1 MRLLPAVLAIALG
14 AIVALPVFPVLPAA
28 ADDQANATAAPYPG
42 DPTAEALLVAA
53 EDRRLIDVRAVSNA
67 AEWTGVNQF
76 KPYRLATGS
85 SYTLVLTSR
94 EADYSF
100 DDLLKLSPRGLVRQ
114 PDGSYLLSENIVV
127 EEGATLN
134 FHSNDGLAL
143 RLVSSSDLFVSIVTM
158 GGSLTLGGSAEEP
171 LDVSS
176 WDPDTGTVDT
186 DTSDGRAYIRVI
198 GGHAS
203 FSNTNFHHLGFWSG
217 MTGGVSLTGTELPA
231 TTTESK
237 GDLALSDDGNPI
249 VYGQELI
256 PAGPDE
262 AQTLDLEP
270 DLRGY
275 SYVSASITSSHFD
288 HNAFGLFVTS
298 AEGVDVHDSEFSD
311 NMVNGLVFHRHVTN
325 SRVSSSASTNNALD
339 GFALSR
345 ATTGVIFDGLTSSG
359 NGRNG
364 VSIDGRPL
372 AEGPNATGNP
382 TGTFGNNT
390 INNSIIT
397 ANGRYGIDVVGG
409 INITLSGNTVK
420 NHTMGIVI
428 RGGTDSVIVKNNLVE
443 RSDLQGIALR
453 DLVQNATV
461 QGNTVVGGGIGIY
474 LRDSSGLID
483 RNVVEEVNN
492 HAITLVGI
500 AAPSTVSHNTV
511 SGTGPS
517 GIDVSRTE
525 GTIRAEND
533 LDGWRSTKPLDVLL
547 RSIFQPLTVMWL
559 SLGLLV
565 LITAGT
571 GMRRK
576 RTGIVHPYAN
586 LAPMSTL
593 TLGVVDAADLNQVR
607 TPPAAVAD
615 PKFGAHRSEQPPE
628 RVLRAFEP
636 DGMELTT

>member
-1 MRLLPAVLAIALG
+1 MR
-14 AIVALPVFPVLPAA
+14 FFPAA
-28 ADDQANATAAPYPG
+28 VAVVLVAVASIPVAPASADDQVSVSSAYQG
-42 DPTAEALLVAA
+42 DPSAEALLVAA
-53 EDRRLIDVRAVSNA
+53 EDRRLIDVRAISNA
-67 AEWTGVNQF
+67 AEWTGVSHY
-76 KPYRLATGS
+76 KPYRLATGN

-94 EADYSF
+94 DADYSF
-100 DDLLKLSPRGLVRQ
+100 DDLLELAPRGLVRQ

-127 EEGATLN
+127 EEGATVNL
-134 FHSNDGLAL
+134 HSNDGLAL
-143 RLVSSSDLFVSIVTM
+143 RLVSSADAFVSIVTM
-158 GGSLTLGGSAEEP
+158 GGSLSLGGSAEEP
-171 LDVSS
+171 LDISS
-176 WDPDTGTVDT
+176 WDPDSGTVDT
-186 DTSDGRAYIRVI
+186 KTADGRAYIRVI

-203 FSNTNFHHLGFWSG
+203 FSNANFHHLGFWSG

-231 TTTESK
+231 TTKASSS
-237 GDLALSDDGNPI
+237 SDPAVSGNGNPI

-256 PAGPDE
+256 PAGPNE

-270 DLRGY
+270 DLNGY
-275 SYVSASITSSHFD
+275 SFVSASITSSHFD

-298 AEGVDVHDSEFSD
+298 AEGVDVRNSEFND
-311 NMVNGLVFHRHVTN
+311 NMVNGLVFHRRVTN
-325 SRVSSSASTNNALD
+325 SRVSNSHSTDNALD
-339 GFALSR
+339 GFAVSR
-345 ATTGVIFDGLTSSG
+345 ATTGIIFDGLTSSG

-364 VSIDGRPL
+364 VSVDGRPL
-372 AEGPNATGNP
+372 AQGPNATGNP
-382 TGTFGNNT
+382 TGTFGNNA
-390 INNSIIT
+390 ISNSIIT

-409 INITLSGNTVK
+409 TNITLSGNTVK

-453 DLVQNATV
+453 DLVKNASV

-500 AAPSTVSHNTV
+500 TSPSTVSHNTV

-525 GTIRAEND
+525 GSTRADND
-533 LDGWRSTKPLDVLL
+533 LDDWRSTKPLDVVL

-565 LITAGT
+565 LITAST

-576 RTGIVHPYAN
+576 RSGIVHPYAN

-593 TLGVVDAADLNQVR
+593 TLGVVDPADLDR
-607 TPPAAVAD
+607 TRILPDTSAD
-615 PKFGAHRSEQPPE
+615 PKFGEYRSAHPPE
-628 RVLRAFEP
+628 RALRPFAP
-636 DGMELTT
+636 DEMGLST